1 MAEII
6 LHGILAKKFRPR
18 YNFASIKKVEDCISA
33 VDCISS
39 GFKKFILEESTRGV
53 NYEFV
58 IDGNRI
64 KTQKDYFAVKNFKTV
79 EIVPS
84 IGGADPVSFFVTLAI
99 NLVMAGIAY
108 LMTPIPELDLGPE
121 PSLEVEAQT
130 YFFSTLENT
139 AQQGVSV
146 PVCYGTLRAGS
157 KIIQTARKSIQ
168 NANSNR
174 ASVMRNEAG
183 DARYLEED
191 DSPIYE
197 DVINKRVGAGY
208 FDAVFGRDRIVYDK
222 MYKSKDYGQDRGDL
236 DGNIDRVLYFKDNEG
251 NVFTV
256 SPSVP
261 LTSDSSIS
269 VAIHHDGI

>member
-64 KTQKDYFAVKNFKTV
+64 KTQKDYFAVKDFKTV

-84 IGGADPVSFFVTLAI
+84 IGGADPVTFFVTLAI

-183 DARYLEED
+183 DARYLEEE

-236 DGNIDRVLYFKDNEG
+236 DGNIDRTLYFKDDEG
-251 NVFTV
+251 NVFSV